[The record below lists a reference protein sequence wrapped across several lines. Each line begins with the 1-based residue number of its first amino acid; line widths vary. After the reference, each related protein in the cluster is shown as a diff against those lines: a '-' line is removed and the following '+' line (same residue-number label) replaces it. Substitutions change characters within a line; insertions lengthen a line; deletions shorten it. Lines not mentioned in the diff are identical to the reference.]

1 MMENLEQYGW
11 TEVEDTI
18 TIRLSSGLIITMS
31 EIKDSL
37 QLSGDSELQVGKRGS
52 HRVVY
57 VKRKEG

>member
-1 MMENLEQYGW
+1 MENLEQYGW
-11 TEVEDTI
+11 AEVEDAI
-18 TIRLSSGLIITMS
+18 TIRLSNGLVIILR

-37 QLSGDSELQVGKRGS
+37 QLSADLELQVGKRGS